1 MPDDKS
7 LDEDKAIA
15 EIAGRLKERF
25 PEASDDEIADAVA
38 FGRAGFESAK
48 VRDFVPVLIEKEAK
62 ARLKG
67 KR

>member
-1 MPDDKS
+1 MSDDTTA
-7 LDEDKAIA
+7 DENKALE
-15 EIAGRLKERF
+15 EIVERLQQRF
-25 PEASDDEIADAVA
+25 PDAPRETVADAVEQA
-38 FGRAGFESAK
+38 RTAHDDAK

>member
-1 MPDDKS
+1 VREEKS
-7 LDEDKAIA
+7 VDEGKAIA
-15 EIAGRLKERF
+15 EIHERLRERF
-25 PEASDDEIADAVA
+25 PDAGDEAIASAIEHA
-38 FGRAGFESAK
+38 RASFESAK

>member
-1 MPDDKS
+1 MPDDKVV
-7 LDEDKAIA
+7 DEAKAIG
-15 EIAGRLKERF
+15 EIIERLQARF
-25 PEASDDEIADAVA
+25 PDASPETVAGAVEKA
-38 FGRAGFESAK
+38 RESFSQAK

>member
-1 MPDDKS
+1 MPDDTAA
-7 LDEDKAIA
+7 DESKTLE
-15 EIAGRLKERF
+15 EIVERLQQRF
-25 PEASDDEIADAVA
+25 PDAPRETVVNAVEQARTALADV
-38 FGRAGFESAK
+38 K

>member
-7 LDEDKAIA
+7 IDEEKALA
-15 EIAGRLKERF
+15 EIVERLQERF
-25 PEASDDEIADAVA
+25 PDASLEEITAAVEE
-38 FGRAGFESAK
+38 GRAYFRNAK

>member
-1 MPDDKS
+1 MREEKPV
-7 LDEDKAIA
+7 DESKAIA
-15 EIAGRLKERF
+15 EIHERLRERF
-25 PEASDDEIADAVA
+25 PDAEDEAIGAAIEHA
-38 FGRAGFESAK
+38 RASFESAK

>member
-1 MPDDKS
+1 MSGDKVV
-7 LDEDKAIA
+7 DENKAIS
-15 EIAGRLKERF
+15 EIVERLRERF
-25 PEASDDEIADAVA
+25 PDASPESVADAVEYA
-38 FGRAGFESAK
+38 RATFSAAK